1 LAAEEPHARAFER
14 FGLEPP
20 MRATVCA
27 GPDTSELAG
36 RVKDLGGGGV
46 KIETLNELPEGTP
59 IIVTLWTPWG
69 SVTLGGKV
77 VWRRRSEQ
85 EAVHGF
91 MFDVPIGDARAR
103 QLYEEAGPKG

>member
-1 LAAEEPHARAFER
+1 
-14 FGLEPP
+14 
-20 MRATVCA
+20 MRATVSA

-46 KIETLNELPEGTP
+46 KVETLNEIPEGTP
-59 IIVTLWTPWG
+59 VILTLWTPWG

-77 VWRRRSEQ
+77 VWRHRVDQ

-103 QLYEEAGPKG
+103 QLYEESSAKG